1 MQNPFLKENPFSRMP
16 NPFLKENPFS
26 RMQNLLANHTPF
38 SKAFSG
44 RTTLSSSFF
53 ICMNSIALGLAAQ
66 LFMLSSLANFLR
78 CVIKVV
84 SLSILRS
91 PLSKEPFVKGAKPL
105 SQGESFLKDA
115 KPLSQGESFLKD
127 AKPLSQGESFLSR
140 VQNLLTNHTPCCKSY
155 CQKSPFS
162 RVLAVV

>member
-26 RMQNLLANHTPF
+26 RMQNLLANQTPF
-38 SKAFSG
+38 SKAVSG
-44 RTTLSSSFF
+44 RTTLLSSFF
-53 ICMNSIALGLAAQ
+53 TCMNSIALGLAAQ

-84 SLSILRS
+84 SLSILRN

-115 KPLSQGESFLKD
+115 KPLPQGESFLKD
-127 AKPLSQGESFLSR
+127 AKLVDKSHT
-140 VQNLLTNHTPCCKSY
+140 LL
-155 CQKSPFS
+155 
-162 RVLAVV
+162 